1 MRMLFLTTRF
11 PFPPIGGEKLRP
23 FHFIKHLSKNWKIT
37 LVSFVESDIETRQVE
52 NCPLKLENTHTV
64 SLPRIRSYINCL
76 GGLFSKTPLEIPYY
90 TSQKMH
96 QLLQREV
103 QTNKYDLIFCHLIR
117 MAPYVEKITGI
128 KKVLDM
134 CDALSF
140 RYGLSYQL
148 RKGPSKLIELIESKR
163 LANYESKIS
172 EKFDLNLI
180 ASIKD
185 KTYLEQKV
193 GAKGLTVVE
202 NGVDLEA
209 CEYSQVQTDYKK
221 IVFFGNLRTFHN
233 IDAVQYFYK
242 EIFPLVKQKIQEA
255 RFVIIGA
262 CVPRCILKMAK
273 DRSVS
278 ILSEVEN
285 MHPHISDAC
294 VSVAPMRIAVG
305 VQNKILQSMA
315 SKIPVVTTT
324 LGLGGLQARA
334 GQDILVADNPRDF
347 ADKVILLMRNRPTGD
362 SIRQDAYRL
371 IRERYL
377 WPDVV
382 DKLNKL
388 LMHIV

>member
-1 MRMLFLTTRF
+1 MLFLTTRL
-11 PFPPIGGEKLRP
+11 PFPPIGGERVRP

-37 LVSFVESDIETRQVE
+37 LVSFVESDLETRQVE

-76 GGLFSKTPLEIPYY
+76 GGIFSKTPLEIPYY

-128 KKVLDM
+128 NKVLDM

-209 CEYSQVQTDYKK
+209 CGDSQVQTDYKK

-255 RFVIIGA
+255 KFVIIGA

-324 LGLGGLQARA
+324 LGLGGLQARP

-347 ADKVILLMRNRPTGD
+347 ADKVILLMLNRPTRD
-362 SIRQDAYRL
+362 SIRQNAYRL

-382 DKLNKL
+382 DKLNEL

>member
-1 MRMLFLTTRF
+1 MRMLFLTTRL
-11 PFPPIGGEKLRP
+11 PFPPIGGERVRP

-37 LVSFVESDIETRQVE
+37 LVSFVESDLETRQVE

-76 GGLFSKTPLEIPYY
+76 GGIFSKTPLEIPYY

-128 KKVLDM
+128 NKVLDM

-209 CEYSQVQTDYKK
+209 CGDSQVQTDYKK

-255 RFVIIGA
+255 KFVIIGA

-324 LGLGGLQARA
+324 LGLGGLQARP

-347 ADKVILLMRNRPTGD
+347 ADKVILLMLNRPTRD
-362 SIRQDAYRL
+362 SIRQNAYRL

-382 DKLNKL
+382 DKLNEL

>member
-1 MRMLFLTTRF
+1 
-11 PFPPIGGEKLRP
+11 
-23 FHFIKHLSKNWKIT
+23 
-37 LVSFVESDIETRQVE
+37 
-52 NCPLKLENTHTV
+52 
-64 SLPRIRSYINCL
+64 
-76 GGLFSKTPLEIPYY
+76 
-90 TSQKMH
+90 MH